1 MISNF
6 FGQKNWLTE
15 HQLKVTATALGLEY
29 NAGTRRRM
37 ARANAILFYGLV
49 KSTSLDGLYK
59 VESQFQKNKTYLV
72 LQNQHGWQ
80 CTCPDYDKNRQAC
93 KHAIAVAACNLM
105 VDLSAEMEVIEA
117 FDQQDNHYRFL
128 RYLPTNNLPALE
140 VSDEN

>member
-1 MISNF
+1 MISSF
-6 FGQKNWLTE
+6 FGQKSWLTE

-29 NAGTRRRM
+29 NAGNRRRI

-59 VESQFQKNKTYLV
+59 VESQYQKDKTYLV
-72 LQNQHGWQ
+72 LQHQQVYQ
-80 CTCPDYDKNRQAC
+80 CTCIDYAKNRRPC

-105 VDLSAEMEVIEA
+105 IDLSAEMEVIEA
-117 FDQQDNHYRFL
+117 FDRQDNHYRFL

-140 VSDEN
+140 IDNEN

>member
-1 MISNF
+1 MINNF
-6 FGQKNWLTE
+6 FGQKSWLTE
-15 HQLKVTATALGLEY
+15 NQLKVTATVLGLEY
-29 NAGTRRRM
+29 NTGTRRRI

-49 KSTSLDGLYK
+49 KSTSLNGLYK
-59 VESQFQKNKTYLV
+59 VESQFTGNKTYLV
-72 LQNQHGWQ
+72 LQHQQAYQ
-80 CTCPDYDKNRQAC
+80 CTCPDYAKNRQAC